1 MFVAHTMCSKPYYVR
16 QKVLEIISQK
26 KPASSDAVF
35 LMGKMVSRA
44 GVEACSRIKVSEARS
59 RTRVKIPYQAP
70 DPVSG
75 SRRNVS
81 FPKSYFKKKSLRCA
95 GHAQGRDGQGVS

>member
-1 MFVAHTMCSKPYYVR
+1 
-16 QKVLEIISQK
+16 
-26 KPASSDAVF
+26 
-35 LMGKMVSRA
+35 MGKMVSRA

-81 FPKSYFKKKSLRCA
+81 SPKSYFKKSLRCA

>member
-1 MFVAHTMCSKPYYVR
+1 MFVAHAMCSKPYYVL

-35 LMGKMVSRA
+35 LMGKMVSHA
-44 GVEACSRIKVSEARS
+44 GVEACSRN
-59 RTRVKIPYQAP
+59 QGQ

-75 SRRNVS
+75 SRSSIRVKEECKLS
-81 FPKSYFKKKSLRCA
+81 EILL
-95 GHAQGRDGQGVS
+95 